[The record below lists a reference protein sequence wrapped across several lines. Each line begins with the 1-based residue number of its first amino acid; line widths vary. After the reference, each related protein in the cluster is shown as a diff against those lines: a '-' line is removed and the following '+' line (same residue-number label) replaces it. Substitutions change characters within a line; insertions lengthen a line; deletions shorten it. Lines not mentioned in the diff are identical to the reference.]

1 MDKNDTAKYGRSYF
15 YFLWDNFKNRHGPP
29 PMRWNSFSSFCTIS
43 SITLWSPSLC
53 HIGILVVPQLAAI
66 SERPSFEIKPRKNQT
81 LGCPHVDLSISIVL
95 FTTVSGQAEKP
106 LGTTFS
112 PAKHKC
118 AFEKKKKKS
127 CFLA

>member
-1 MDKNDTAKYGRSYF
+1 MPHWEFGGA
-15 YFLWDNFKNRHGPP
+15 
-29 PMRWNSFSSFCTIS
+29 I
-43 SITLWSPSLC
+43 
-53 HIGILVVPQLAAI
+53 PQLAAI

-95 FTTVSGQAEKP
+95 FMTVSGQAEKP

-118 AFEKKKKKS
+118 AFEKKKKSLVFWPDPSYRFFEYTDKCKKMFLKHFLKS
-127 CFLA
+127 IKLTLNGTFHS